1 MAKFCGKCGSKLN
14 EQGKCPNCKTEESKL
29 FSLNTVKQK
38 PWIGIVAIVLV
49 LAIVV
54 GTISIISVCFRKD
67 DPTAD
72 DLQLPIVGKFTDKKI
87 IDGQSAIQAVQKIA
101 EDLGLE
107 NAADELTVKR
117 EDTVGEL
124 TYYRL
129 QQNYKG
135 IPLYGSDFIVI
146 TDENG
151 EAKGV
156 TGNTHDI
163 DESISLTPTVTQ
175 EQVEA
180 SIQAYFGAEAKI
192 SVPKL
197 SDDMLVVHNY
207 GHIDNAELA
216 YDIYVVASEKT
227 YRILIGA
234 QSNSIYKCLFLEYN
248 DEIKEVK
255 NDSKNLYV
263 YDGDG
268 KPFIIMAAFY
278 DDNGS
283 EYAIFELNDDEN
295 TGTVIDVSGKKY
307 DLIIDDPNDSYL
319 ILDADYIVTSGKQS
333 NLKFHHYLATGYDYH
348 KLTDLAKSSDKKA
361 TELLNL
367 AEEVYDF
374 YYQILGRK
382 GFDNHNGKVNLVYD
396 CRYKYSEHGV
406 ISILTYGDNAYSRTW
421 LGETT
426 LHFGDEATIS
436 DDLVAHEYTHSIES
450 VISSMEYAGES
461 GAIMEAY
468 SDIFGELFEDWN
480 HKDTA
485 STEADK
491 ILDNDCDWEHGDRK
505 AKNPSSEKD
514 VNGYTYPDT
523 YLGKDWLS
531 TANPND
537 QNDHGRVHTNCTV
550 LFHAAYLMTQTN
562 SSGTVLTIEQLA
574 HLWYNTLFTLPSNCT
589 FNALR
594 QNMLMVAESM
604 DYTNEQIACITAAF
618 DAVGIDGMDGGSTA
632 WEIYSNKDLTM
643 QVYGINMELYDDYTI
658 DIIKYGDDRSE
669 NKHIVVTDTNPVPL
683 QVSAGNNY
691 TITIRDR
698 KDTTK
703 IVTKNIR
710 IVDDDDA
717 DQTIQFATIFGNI
730 GSVEIPDASTSDERD
745 IVLVL
750 DNSGSMSGTPIEETR
765 KASENFVKTV
775 LQQDASI
782 GVVAFESEA
791 NMLSNFSMDEAQ
803 LMSALGNLYASGGT
817 NTLAGL
823 AMAGEML
830 EQSNA
835 KNKIIVLMSDGRPS
849 NTQSELSECAKEL
862 RQKGVIIYALGFFD
876 KVADEDKSSAQSI
889 METIA
894 DDGRHYEVEDVNN
907 LVFFFGDIADQISGQ
922 QYIFIK
928 IACPVEV
935 TVEYDGEVLCSE
947 VDNLSTRTSFGSLT
961 FEERTD
967 GERVKVLR
975 LKQGTEYD
983 IRIEGTGEGRMNYTI
998 GLMDENGEYSD
1009 MRKFYNVKITDKTVI
1024 NTVASESRSTVLEV
1038 DEDGDGKLDIQYK
1051 AGENSRGEIVKTTHA
1066 VWIIP
1071 SVMLM
1076 LIAVVTL
1083 IVLIKKNVFI
1093 KKG

>member
-14 EQGKCPNCKTEESKL
+14 EQGKCPSCKTDENKF

-38 PWIGIVAIVLV
+38 PLIGIVAIVLV

-54 GTISIISVCFRKD
+54 GTVSIVSICFQKD
-67 DPTAD
+67 DPKID
-72 DLQLPIVGKFTDKKI
+72 NLQLPIVGKFTDKKI
-87 IDGQSAIQAVQKIA
+87 TDGKSAIKAVQEIA
-101 EDLGLE
+101 DDLGLE
-107 NAADELTVKR
+107 NAAEELTVKR

-135 IPLYGSDFIVI
+135 IPVYGSDFVVI
-146 TDENG
+146 ADENG

-156 TGNTHDI
+156 TGNANDI
-163 DESISLTPTVTQ
+163 NDSISLTPTVTQ
-175 EQVEA
+175 EQVEE
-180 SIQAYFGAEAKI
+180 SIRAYFGEDAEIA
-192 SVPKL
+192 VPKL
-197 SDDMLVVHNY
+197 SENMLVVYNY
-207 GHIDNAELA
+207 GDVSNSTVAYKTNANGKIFLINATTSEIIGINSSSSYFNA
-216 YDIYVVASEKT
+216 SNEDGSVEFDVYYDMDKNVYVLYDDQRNIIVSSWNGMHHDDINLQSGRKIVEIRMAQGLDYAIRSNDSIFSDVETMLYTWGIKT
-227 YRILIGA
+227 YDFFDSRFESGAMYDRIYL
-234 QSNSIYKCLFLEYN
+234 
-248 DEIKEVK
+248 
-255 NDSKNLYV
+255 
-263 YDGDG
+263 
-268 KPFIIMAAFY
+268 FY
-278 DDNGS
+278 DDGIDSGENAYGGIS
-283 EYAIFELNDDEN
+283 EENKKYGYITVGTAFEL
-295 TGTVIDVSGKKY
+295 TATDV
-307 DLIIDDPNDSYL
+307 L
-319 ILDADYIVTSGKQS
+319 
-333 NLKFHHYLATGYDYH
+333 
-348 KLTDLAKSSDKKA
+348 
-361 TELLNL
+361 
-367 AEEVYDF
+367 
-374 YYQILGRK
+374 
-382 GFDNHNGKVNLVYD
+382 
-396 CRYKYSEHGV
+396 
-406 ISILTYGDNAYSRTW
+406 
-421 LGETT
+421 
-426 LHFGDEATIS
+426 
-436 DDLVAHEYTHSIES
+436 AHEFAH
-450 VISSMEYAGES
+450 VISSYIVEWDDGGSLSSEERQIET
-461 GAIMEAY
+461 GAINEGI
-468 SDIFGELFEDWN
+468 SDLFGVLVDADIKKTVPDWVLTLGGAGRSIDN
-480 HKDTA
+480 PESLGGIRHISQISENMGSHA
-485 STEADK
+485 RST
-491 ILDNDCDWEHGDRK
+491 IV
-505 AKNPSSEKD
+505 S
-514 VNGYTYPDT
+514 
-523 YLGKDWLS
+523 
-531 TANPND
+531 
-537 QNDHGRVHTNCTV
+537 
-550 LFHAAYLMTQTN
+550 HAAYLMTQTN
-562 SSGTVLTIEQLA
+562 SSGTVLTTEQLA

-632 WEIYSNKDLTM
+632 WENYSNKDLTM

-683 QVSAGNNY
+683 KVSGGSDY

-703 IVTKNIR
+703 IVTKNIH
-710 IVDDDDA
+710 IISDDDA
-717 DQTIQFATIFGNI
+717 DQTIQFATNFGNI
-730 GSVEIPDASTSDERD
+730 GSTEIPDASTSDERD

-782 GVVAFESEA
+782 GIVAFEDEA

-803 LMSALGNLYASGGT
+803 LMSALGNLYANGGT

-823 AMAGEML
+823 TMAGEML

-849 NTQSELSECAKEL
+849 NTQSELAECAKEL
-862 RQKGVIIYALGFFD
+862 RKKGIIIYTLGFFD
-876 KVADEDKSSAQSI
+876 QVGDDNKAAAQSI

-894 DDGRHYEVEDVNN
+894 DDGRHYEVEDVDN

-922 QYIFIK
+922 QYIYIR

-935 TVEYDGEVLCSE
+935 TVEYDGETLCS
-947 VDNLSTRTSFGSLT
+947 DANALNTRTNFGTLT

-967 GERVKVLR
+967 GERVKILR

-1024 NTVASESRSTVLEV
+1024 NTVASESRNTVLEV

-1051 AGENSRGEIVKTTHA
+1051 AEENSRGEIVKANYT

-1071 SVMLM
+1071 SVILI
-1076 LIAVVTL
+1076 LIAAITLVVL
-1083 IVLIKKNVFI
+1083 KKKNILV